1 MIFQPLSNCVL
12 IEQEFQKQEGLIVLP
27 KEKLAQGW
35 VRAIGPGKKNEDGNV
50 VPTEL
55 LVGDH
60 VLFGEHSGQ
69 KVKHEG
75 KEYLMMREPD
85 VIGVLND

>member
-1 MIFQPLSNCVL
+1 M
-12 IEQEFQKQEGLIVLP
+12 P

-50 VPTEL
+50 IPTEL

-60 VLFGEHSGQ
+60 VLFGEHTGQ